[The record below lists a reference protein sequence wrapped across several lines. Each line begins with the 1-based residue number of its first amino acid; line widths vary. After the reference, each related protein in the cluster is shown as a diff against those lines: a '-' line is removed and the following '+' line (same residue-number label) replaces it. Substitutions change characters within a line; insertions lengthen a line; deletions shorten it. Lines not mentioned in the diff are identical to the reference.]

1 MAAGLWLVGLGPG
14 DLSQMTQAA
23 ISAARACEH
32 RFLEGYTASLPA
44 EQEQELTELI
54 GPWTRLMRP
63 GVENPEELL
72 RLAAGSSVALL
83 VVGDPLQATTHVD
96 LQLRCQSAGI
106 ACEVVH
112 GLSITT
118 VVTGAVGLQSYR
130 FGRQV
135 TLPYPHGEVVPT
147 SPLKFIIANRDRG
160 LHTLILLD
168 LDPTGMG
175 VEQQKPMS
183 PEVAV
188 DVLLRMAEQLDLG
201 LEDWTGVLC
210 SDVGSSYQR
219 IIHGTLD
226 QIASVSDG
234 RMHCLVIPG
243 RLDDVE
249 SEALSRWQV

>member
-1 MAAGLWLVGLGPG
+1 MSTGLWLVGLGPG
-14 DLSQMTQAA
+14 ALSQMTQAA

-44 EQEQELTELI
+44 DQEQELAELV

-63 GVENPEELL
+63 DVEDPEELL
-72 RLAAGSSVALL
+72 RLAAESSVALL

-96 LQLRCQSAGI
+96 LQLRCHAAGI
-106 ACEVVH
+106 ACDVVH

-147 SPLKFIIANRDRG
+147 SPLEFIIANRDRG
-160 LHTLILLD
+160 LHTLVLLD

-175 VEQQKPMS
+175 VEEQTPMS
-183 PEVAV
+183 PEAAV
-188 DVLLRMAEQLDLG
+188 DVLLRMAEELG
-201 LEDWTGVLC
+201 VDVGDWTGVLC
-210 SDVGSSYQR
+210 SDVGGSDQR

-226 QIASVSDG
+226 RIASVSGG
-234 RMHCLVIPG
+234 RIHCLVIPG
-243 RLDDVE
+243 RLDDLE
-249 SEALSRWQV
+249 SEALSRWRV